1 MSELG
6 NILDITNETFQTQ
19 VLEQSQQA
27 PVLVDYWAEW
37 CGPCQMQM
45 PVLRKLVEEY
55 AGKFVLAK
63 VNTDEQR
70 ELAREHGIR
79 SLPTMRLYKR
89 GEMVEEILG
98 AQTESTLRILL
109 DRHIE
114 RASDKTRLQAME
126 SYRRGEHEA
135 ALQMLRTARAA
146 EPDNHQLTLDYASL
160 CLQEN
165 RLQEVDELLSG
176 LPRDI
181 REEPE
186 AVQLRSLLD
195 FASSVQSSPSLAELE
210 KSVDSNPDDLETRYQ
225 LGACYVINDRMEDA
239 LETFMYIL
247 QRDRGF
253 RDDIGRKSLLAVFEL
268 LGNEGELVTSYRRRL
283 FTAMH

>member
-6 NILDITNETFQTQ
+6 NILDVTNETFQTQ

-165 RLQEVDELLSG
+165 RLLEVAELLSG

>member
-6 NILDITNETFQTQ
+6 NILDVTNETFQTQ

-165 RLQEVDELLSG
+165 RLQEVAELLSG

>member
-165 RLQEVDELLSG
+165 RLQEVAELLSG